1 MQHLEDITEVGKG
14 IAVAFVATI
23 YGVGMA
29 NILFLPWAGKLKIKF
44 REEQVLRE
52 MKLEGVI
59 SILEGMNPRML
70 ETKLMGY
77 LPEHKQQAPAE
88 KEKAW
93 GQRVSRKKRHKAHA
107 NHERWLVS
115 YADFITL
122 LFAFFVV
129 LYASSQ
135 ADKKKAAQVAA
146 SIKGAFQQL
155 GVFTGSAVEGVG
167 VPGSPGILHPEL
179 TDAPLKVVK
188 VAGNSEKS
196 PGGTGFGI
204 DVDEL
209 RHQLETALGDEI
221 RQHEIQMRVTPEG
234 LVVSLREVG
243 FFNSG
248 QAELLKNGYKTLT
261 RIATILGGRGFEI
274 RVEGHTD
281 KVPVHNSRFKS
292 NWELSTARATAVVSL
307 LIERHG
313 FDPMLVSAAGYSE
326 YRPIDSNKTARG
338 RAANRRVDLVVV
350 GHVEAKGQAGPER
363 CASFRSGVTFRSE
376 NVFV

>member
-1 MQHLEDITEVGKG
+1 M
-14 IAVAFVATI
+14 
-23 YGVGMA
+23 
-29 NILFLPWAGKLKIKF
+29 
-44 REEQVLRE
+44 
-52 MKLEGVI
+52 
-59 SILEGMNPRML
+59 
-70 ETKLMGY
+70 
-77 LPEHKQQAPAE
+77 
-88 KEKAW
+88 
-93 GQRVSRKKRHKAHA
+93 SRKRRHKAHA

-146 SIKGAFQQL
+146 SIKGAFQTL

-167 VPGSPGILHPEL
+167 VPGSPGIQNPEL
-179 TDAPLKVVK
+179 TDAPLKMVK

-209 RHQLETALGDEI
+209 RHQLESALGDEI

-281 KVPVHNSRFKS
+281 NVPVHNSRFKS
-292 NWELSTARATAVVSL
+292 NWELSTARATTVVSL
-307 LIERHG
+307 LIEQHG
-313 FDPMLVSAAGYSE
+313 FDPMLVSAAGYSQ
-326 YRPIDSNKTARG
+326 YRPVESNKTAQG

-350 GHVEAKGQAGPER
+350 GHVQAKDKLAQTDAPPAGQE
-363 CASFRSGVTFRSE
+363 
-376 NVFV
+376 

>member
-1 MQHLEDITEVGKG
+1 M
-14 IAVAFVATI
+14 
-23 YGVGMA
+23 
-29 NILFLPWAGKLKIKF
+29 
-44 REEQVLRE
+44 
-52 MKLEGVI
+52 
-59 SILEGMNPRML
+59 
-70 ETKLMGY
+70 
-77 LPEHKQQAPAE
+77 
-88 KEKAW
+88 
-93 GQRVSRKKRHKAHA
+93 SRKRKHKAHA

-135 ADKKKAAQVAA
+135 ADKKKAAVVAA

-167 VPGSPGILHPEL
+167 VPGSPGILNPEL

-248 QAELLKNGYKTLT
+248 RAELLENGNKTLT

-281 KVPVHNSRFKS
+281 NVPVHNSHFKS
-292 NWELSTARATAVVSL
+292 NWELSTARATTVVSL
-307 LIERHG
+307 LIEQHG
-313 FDPMLVSAAGYSE
+313 FDPLLVSAAGYSE
-326 YRPIDSNKTARG
+326 YRPVESNKTAGG

-350 GHVEAKGQAGPER
+350 GHVQAKDKLAGTEAPTAGQE
-363 CASFRSGVTFRSE
+363 
-376 NVFV
+376 

>member
-1 MQHLEDITEVGKG
+1 M
-14 IAVAFVATI
+14 
-23 YGVGMA
+23 
-29 NILFLPWAGKLKIKF
+29 
-44 REEQVLRE
+44 
-52 MKLEGVI
+52 
-59 SILEGMNPRML
+59 
-70 ETKLMGY
+70 
-77 LPEHKQQAPAE
+77 
-88 KEKAW
+88 
-93 GQRVSRKKRHKAHA
+93 SRKRKHKAHA

-135 ADKKKAAQVAA
+135 ADKKKAAVVAA

-167 VPGSPGILHPEL
+167 VPGSPGILNPEL

-209 RHQLETALGDEI
+209 RHQLESALGDEI

-248 QAELLKNGYKTLT
+248 QAELLKSGDKTLT

-281 KVPVHNSRFKS
+281 DVPVHNSRFKS
-292 NWELSTARATAVVSL
+292 NWELSTARATTVVSL
-307 LIERHG
+307 LIEQHG
-313 FDPMLVSAAGYSE
+313 FDPLLVSAAGYSE
-326 YRPIDSNKTARG
+326 YRPIDSNKTVRG

-350 GHVEAKGQAGPER
+350 GHVQAKDKVTRTESPPAGQE
-363 CASFRSGVTFRSE
+363 
-376 NVFV
+376 

>member
-1 MQHLEDITEVGKG
+1 
-14 IAVAFVATI
+14 
-23 YGVGMA
+23 
-29 NILFLPWAGKLKIKF
+29 
-44 REEQVLRE
+44 
-52 MKLEGVI
+52 
-59 SILEGMNPRML
+59 
-70 ETKLMGY
+70 
-77 LPEHKQQAPAE
+77 
-88 KEKAW
+88 
-93 GQRVSRKKRHKAHA
+93 VSRKKKHKAHV

-155 GVFTGSAVEGVG
+155 GVFTGSSPDGVG
-167 VPGSPGILHPEL
+167 IPGSPGTPRPEL
-179 TDAPLKVVK
+179 MEAPIRIIK
-188 VAGNSEKS
+188 VASATDKNKGGN
-196 PGGTGFGI
+196 GFGV

-209 RHQLETALGDEI
+209 RHQLESALGDEI

-248 QAELLKNGYKTLT
+248 QAQLLNSGNSTLA
-261 RIATILGGRGFEI
+261 RIATILGGHGFEI

-281 KVPVHNSRFKS
+281 NMPVHNAQFNS
-292 NWELSTARATAVVSL
+292 NWELSTARATAVVEL
-307 LIERHG
+307 LVEHHG
-313 FDPMLVSAAGYSE
+313 FDPLLVSAAGYSE
-326 YRPIDSNKTARG
+326 YHPVQANKTAQG

-350 GHVEAKGQAGPER
+350 GQAVEKDKVAQSGSPPAGE
-363 CASFRSGVTFRSE
+363 E
-376 NVFV
+376 

>member
-1 MQHLEDITEVGKG
+1 M
-14 IAVAFVATI
+14 
-23 YGVGMA
+23 
-29 NILFLPWAGKLKIKF
+29 
-44 REEQVLRE
+44 
-52 MKLEGVI
+52 
-59 SILEGMNPRML
+59 
-70 ETKLMGY
+70 
-77 LPEHKQQAPAE
+77 
-88 KEKAW
+88 
-93 GQRVSRKKRHKAHA
+93 SRKKRHKAHA

-135 ADKKKAAQVAA
+135 ADKKKAAVVAA

-167 VPGSPGILHPEL
+167 VPGSPGILNPEL

-248 QAELLKNGYKTLT
+248 QAELLKNGHKTLT

-281 KVPVHNSRFKS
+281 NVPVHNSRFKS
-292 NWELSTARATAVVSL
+292 NWELSTARATTVVSL
-307 LIERHG
+307 LIEQHG
-313 FDPMLVSAAGYSE
+313 FDPLLVSAAGYSQ
-326 YRPIDSNKTARG
+326 YRPVESNKTERG

-350 GHVEAKGQAGPER
+350 GHVQSKDKLARTEAPPADQQ
-363 CASFRSGVTFRSE
+363 
-376 NVFV
+376 

>member
-1 MQHLEDITEVGKG
+1 
-14 IAVAFVATI
+14 
-23 YGVGMA
+23 
-29 NILFLPWAGKLKIKF
+29 
-44 REEQVLRE
+44 
-52 MKLEGVI
+52 
-59 SILEGMNPRML
+59 
-70 ETKLMGY
+70 
-77 LPEHKQQAPAE
+77 
-88 KEKAW
+88 
-93 GQRVSRKKRHKAHA
+93 VSRKKRHKAHA

-135 ADKKKAAQVAA
+135 ADKKKAAVVAA

-167 VPGSPGILHPEL
+167 VPGSPGILNPEL

-248 QAELLKNGYKTLT
+248 QAELLKNGHKTLT

-281 KVPVHNSRFKS
+281 NVPVHNSRFKS
-292 NWELSTARATAVVSL
+292 NWELSTARATTVVSL
-307 LIERHG
+307 LIEQHG
-313 FDPMLVSAAGYSE
+313 FDPLLVSAAGYSQ
-326 YRPIDSNKTARG
+326 YRPVESNKTERG

-350 GHVEAKGQAGPER
+350 GHVQAKDKLARTEAPPADQQ
-363 CASFRSGVTFRSE
+363 
-376 NVFV
+376 